1 MFMLLTFIL
10 LFNLCFLHIPSFAL
24 FHRIFSHIP
33 ATCDIFTSPL
43 LPSPSPF
50 PSPSSSSPSPPSLSS
65 YFPFSALSASSP
77 STPSAAGPRRE
88 FHHEGFS
95 LPEHGRRGV
104 TWEGKGGEGNR
115 RRIGECKRLMER
127 PERGEGMREG
137 EKKRP
142 RECLRPWGVRVL
154 FHGGGRKERKGYLYV
169 FPLSRK
175 VVQ

>member
-1 MFMLLTFIL
+1 MAPCYAGENVELRFEEPLQLLILFFLFFSFLSCIFLSFCRSMFMLLTFIL

-43 LPSPSPF
+43 LPPPSPF

-95 LPEHGRRGV
+95 LPEHGHRGV
-104 TWEGKGGEGNR
+104 TWEGKGGRG
-115 RRIGECKRLMER
+115 IGGGLGSVSGLWSDQ
-127 PERGEGMREG
+127 RGE
-137 EKKRP
+137 
-142 RECLRPWGVRVL
+142 
-154 FHGGGRKERKGYLYV
+154 KG
-169 FPLSRK
+169 
-175 VVQ
+175 